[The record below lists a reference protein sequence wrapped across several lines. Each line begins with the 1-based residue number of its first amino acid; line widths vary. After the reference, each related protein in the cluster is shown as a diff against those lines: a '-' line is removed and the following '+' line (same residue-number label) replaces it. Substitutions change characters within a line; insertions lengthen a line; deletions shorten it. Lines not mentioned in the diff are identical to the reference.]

1 MDIQI
6 NLRNEKKRCQQ
17 LLSPVNDQ
25 QKLST
30 TDVYSVAQSYPTLCE
45 PLDCSLPGFPIHIIF
60 QARIFRWV
68 PISFSRDLSYPGIE
82 PVSLLCLLPCRL
94 ILHPLSYRENCLV
107 DCLCDSFSDG
117 HFHTSFD
124 HLGTST
130 HAHGLSNPLGKDGMH
145 VWAPKQ
151 DLLFSKDML
160 ANNYWHPS
168 YQQQR

>member
-1 MDIQI
+1 MPATFVSCEWSTEII
-6 NLRNEKKRCQQ
+6 HHRCVLSCSVMSNSSVNLWTVACQASLSMQ
-17 LLSPVNDQ
+17 LFKQGYLGGFLFPSP
-25 QKLST
+25 
-30 TDVYSVAQSYPTLCE
+30 
-45 PLDCSLPGFPIHIIF
+45 G
-60 QARIFRWV
+60 
-68 PISFSRDLSYPGIE
+68 DLSYPGIE

-130 HAHGLSNPLGKDGMH
+130 HAHGLSSPLGKDGMH

-160 ANNYWHPS
+160 PNNYWHPS